1 MRQKLIKKLKESK
14 ALEDFFF
21 FGTNGKNG
29 KDDPFNIHLRYLI
42 FTCLMYMV
50 TLIPLALLLDVIW
63 RSTAIEILNPNGW
76 FGFLLIILGM
86 MFLSVPSIII
96 KVGTPIAKVLSR
108 LRIYT
113 CTESRILKIIAKE
126 FDYQKKNILNN
137 YEIYEEYLS
146 GNIDLLSKK
155 IDIISSAKL
164 VELLQMDVNSIQA
177 LDKKSLSIVVQGRI
191 DYFTN
196 LLKLK
201 QSIKLQSD
209 DYKNYTIV
217 KNIHKTMCIQ

>member
-1 MRQKLIKKLKESK
+1 
-14 ALEDFFF
+14 
-21 FGTNGKNG
+21 
-29 KDDPFNIHLRYLI
+29 
-42 FTCLMYMV
+42 
-50 TLIPLALLLDVIW
+50 
-63 RSTAIEILNPNGW
+63 
-76 FGFLLIILGM
+76 